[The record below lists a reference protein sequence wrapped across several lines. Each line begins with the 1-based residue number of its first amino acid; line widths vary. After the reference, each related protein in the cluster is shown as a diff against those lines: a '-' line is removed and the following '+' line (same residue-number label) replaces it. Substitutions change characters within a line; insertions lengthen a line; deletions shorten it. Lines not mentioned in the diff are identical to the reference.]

1 MEHHVKGLNFIL
13 VFILPLIIKHSFIST
28 KFDILSPARTMEK
41 FCLKWNDFQTNVS
54 NSFSTLRKEQDF
66 YDVTLVSDDDKV
78 ISAHKVVLSASSE
91 FFKSILKK
99 ADHSKPMI
107 YLSGVESKE
116 LNHILDYIYEGEVQF
131 YQEDLDKF
139 LTVAEKLK
147 IDGLI
152 GGQEGKIE
160 DPEATKQEENLE
172 IYEEDSSANTE
183 SSKDKDIQPR
193 RFKVNS
199 YARRDRTISAV
210 AQQGTNVYEEA
221 KKAVDQLVM
230 KVGET
235 WVCKTCNKSTQYS
248 TAIRKHAEIHIE
260 GLSFPCQLCGDTF
273 RSRYN
278 LANHRFT
285 KH

>member
-1 MEHHVKGLNFIL
+1 MKF
-13 VFILPLIIKHSFIST
+13 FSFIKICHFVT
-28 KFDILSPARTMEK
+28 RTMEK

-54 NSFSTLRKEQDF
+54 ISFSTLRKEQDF
-66 YDVTLVSDDDKV
+66 YDVTLLSDDDKV
-78 ISAHKVVLSASSE
+78 VSAHKVVLSASSE

-107 YLSGVESKE
+107 YLNGVESKE
-116 LNHILDYIYEGEVQF
+116 LNHILDYIYEGEVKL

-152 GGQEGKIE
+152 GGKDENIE
-160 DPEATKQEENLE
+160 DPELKKQEVLN
-172 IYEEDSSANTE
+172 IYEEGSFDYAE
-183 SSKDKDIQPR
+183 SPKGKDIQPR
-193 RFKVNS
+193 RFEVNS
-199 YARRDRTISAV
+199 NARRRDKTIAAV

-230 KVGET
+230 KVGDT
-235 WVCKTCNKSTQYS
+235 WVCKTCDTSSKYNTQ
-248 TAIRKHAEIHIE
+248 IRKHAEIHIE

-278 LANHRFT
+278 LANHRFIT
-285 KH
+285 LDQFN